1 MKELIGSGN
10 GVQPQVAIVENL
22 IFQTNPKMK
31 AGDNSQKACHLVTG
45 AASVRY
51 SQLGC
56 SFMTLVV
63 CVATSGQ
70 WTFAEARS
78 AKGPPGPRMVR
89 LWNHHV
95 VCCLKMDDDIG
106 TV

>member
-1 MKELIGSGN
+1 MVYN
-10 GVQPQVAIVENL
+10 GVQPQVAIVEDL

-31 AGDNSQKACHLVTG
+31 AGDNSQKACHLVAG

-63 CVATSGQ
+63 MRCNERPVDFCRGQ
-70 WTFAEARS
+70 VRRV
-78 AKGPPGPRMVR
+78 GPPGPRMVR
-89 LWNHHV
+89 LWNH
-95 VCCLKMDDDIG
+95 
-106 TV
+106 

>member
-63 CVATSGQ
+63 MRCNERPVDFCRGQ
-70 WTFAEARS
+70 VCKGS
-78 AKGPPGPRMVR
+78 AGSADGQ
-89 LWNHHV
+89 V
-95 VCCLKMDDDIG
+95 VESSCGVLPQNG
-106 TV
+106 